1 MSNTAQTKS
10 RRGQRGMALVMVM
23 GVLAVTLLMV
33 AHAMTV
39 CELAGKEAYVNAS
52 RSELRY
58 VAESALSHAFWMH
71 LTDRRLFTNRKLGTT
86 SEARLG
92 DASFEPWM
100 ADRRAHDIL
109 EGAATA
115 YVGTVEKSI
124 NITDTASFKQ
134 NVSVDDTEALDAITD
149 FLDVLADY
157 TDSDFACKLAG
168 MEEDDYA
175 ALGIP
180 SLPRN
185 ASMQFREELYWL
197 PGWKDAV
204 KGEVTIIPPKGK
216 SLSNKNSKPS
226 FFSSSETEIQR
237 ILDLSDSELEA
248 VLEAR
253 RLWVEDGRE
262 LSETLDADLLVK
274 VNNNFNFTES
284 NVAQYT
290 VSVPSS
296 DGSFRVL
303 RSVVRECDLSRATIY
318 ADRNSQTLSIWS
330 SVCW

>member
-1 MSNTAQTKS
+1 MSNPAQTK

-33 AHAMTV
+33 VHVMTV
-39 CELAGKEAYVNAS
+39 CELAGRDAYVNAS

-58 VAESALSHAFWMH
+58 VAESALAHSFWMH

-100 ADRRAHDIL
+100 ADRRAHEIL
-109 EGAATA
+109 DGRAVA
-115 YVGTVEKSI
+115 YIGTVEKSI
-124 NITDTASFKQ
+124 KLTDPSSFKQ
-134 NVSVDDTEALDAITD
+134 NVSVDDTETLELITD

-175 ALGIP
+175 ASGIP

-185 ASMQFREELYWL
+185 AAMQFREELYWL

-216 SLSNKNSKPS
+216 SFSNRNSKPS
-226 FFSSSETEIQR
+226 FFSASEAEIQR
-237 ILDLSDSELEA
+237 ILDLSDTDLES

-253 RLWVEDGRE
+253 RLWVEEGRE
-262 LSETLDADLLVK
+262 LSETLDAGLLLNA
-274 VNNNFNFTES
+274 NNNFNFTES
-284 NVAQYT
+284 NVAQYS

-303 RSVVRECDLSRATIY
+303 RSVVRECDLSKASIY
-318 ADRNSQTLSIWS
+318 SDRNSQTFSIWS
-330 SVCW
+330 ATSW